1 MRAIQ
6 VPLLPAPV
14 QEEEKCELQ
23 QEPGKCGQIVHK
35 RNSVT
40 TGTVSYA
47 TENMRVRI
55 YSILH
60 EFKFTEKFIPIIP
73 QAHIHA
79 RNAHISSS
87 VFLLPMLLFQCYSCP
102 CNNKQFA

>member
-1 MRAIQ
+1 MHAIQ

-23 QEPGKCGQIVHK
+23 QELSKRGQMVHK

-47 TENMRVRI
+47 TE
-55 YSILH
+55 
-60 EFKFTEKFIPIIP
+60 K
-73 QAHIHA
+73 
-79 RNAHISSS
+79 NASPYLT
-87 VFLLPMLLFQCYSCP
+87 FM
-102 CNNKQFA
+102 